1 MIKKP
6 HGKFIAFE
14 GVDYAGKTDKINYLQ
29 ETLAGQNVL
38 FTKEPGGTKNGLLFR
53 ELLLKG
59 APDQSEPWDWK
70 TQILLFF
77 TDRNQHLNWKIAP
90 ARELGTHVITD
101 RFRASSLAYN
111 VPEDDAESLEA
122 YRMLSRFVVGDR
134 EPTLYIYLDLPMEV
148 ALARAQDRLE
158 QQNHFDTASLEV
170 YAKRHRMYR
179 PRPRLY
185 YRCEPS
191 CRGSS
196 CRCARCGSASHCLL
210 AKKAPDVGC
219 FSLWWVML

>member
-1 MIKKP
+1 MIKKQ
-6 HGKFIAFE
+6 HGQFIALE

-29 ETLAGQNVL
+29 EVLADQKVL

-53 ELLLKG
+53 ELLLQG
-59 APDQSEPWDWK
+59 APDPSEPWDWK

-77 TDRNQHLNWKIAP
+77 TDRNQHLNWKITP
-90 ARELGTHVITD
+90 ARENGIHVITD

-111 VPEDDAESLEA
+111 VPEDDSESLDA
-122 YRMLSRFVVGDR
+122 YVMLSRFIVGDR

-148 ALARAQDRLE
+148 ALARAQDRLL

-179 PRPRLY
+179 KFFNELVDPERVCIINANRPAEEVR
-185 YRCEPS
+185 
-191 CRGSS
+191 
-196 CRCARCGSASHCLL
+196 ADVL
-210 AKKAPDVGC
+210 AAVLRHIAC
-219 FSLWWVML
+219 